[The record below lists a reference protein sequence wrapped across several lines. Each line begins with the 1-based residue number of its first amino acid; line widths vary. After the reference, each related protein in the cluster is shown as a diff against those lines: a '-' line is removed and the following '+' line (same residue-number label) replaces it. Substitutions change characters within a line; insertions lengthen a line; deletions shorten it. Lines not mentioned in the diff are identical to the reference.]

1 LGVLGA
7 SAGFVPNR
15 IVFFVLSPCL
25 FFAVPVL
32 RRAGSSPC
40 RFFAVPVLRRA
51 GSSPCRFFAVP
62 VLRRAGVGESLGVVL
77 LSLGGRGIAAVV
89 WISTRSLGAVRYL

>member
-1 LGVLGA
+1 MTRVFVRFATIGFILTVRYRGGPLGVLGA

-32 RRAGSSPC
+32 H
-40 RFFAVPVLRRA
+40 
-51 GSSPCRFFAVP
+51 
-62 VLRRAGVGESLGVVL
+62 RAGVGESLGVVL